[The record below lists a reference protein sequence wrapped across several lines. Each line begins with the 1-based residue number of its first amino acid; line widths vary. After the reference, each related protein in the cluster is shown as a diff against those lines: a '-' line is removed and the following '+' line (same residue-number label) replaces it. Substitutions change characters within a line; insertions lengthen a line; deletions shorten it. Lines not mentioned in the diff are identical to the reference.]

1 MDYAKARA
9 GAALGARLRR
19 LSERVDSDAAR
30 AYAAFGVAFEQRWF
44 GVLNQ
49 LSLTGGM
56 TVGELAQALAITH
69 VSVSQT
75 RQSLEAKGL
84 IASSPAA
91 DDARRR
97 VLTLTDEGRALVERL
112 APLWAAFE
120 AASAEL
126 DAEARG
132 IAEALDRLEAALT
145 WRSLLDRISSHAGL
159 SAAADAA

>member
-1 MDYAKARA
+1 MDYVRSKG
-9 GAALGARLRR
+9 GATLGARLRR
-19 LSERVDSDAAR
+19 LSERIDVDATR
-30 AYAAFGVAFEQRWF
+30 AYGAYGVAFEQRWF

-49 LSLTGGM
+49 LSLGGGM
-56 TVGELAQALAITH
+56 SVGELAQRLAITH

-84 IASSPAA
+84 IASTPAP

-97 VLTLTDEGRALVERL
+97 QLTLTREGRALVDRL

-126 DAEARG
+126 DAEAQG
-132 IAEALDRLEAALT
+132 IADALDRLETALA
-145 WRSLLDRISSHAGL
+145 RRPLFDRIMAHSGLAPAG
-159 SAAADAA
+159 AAV